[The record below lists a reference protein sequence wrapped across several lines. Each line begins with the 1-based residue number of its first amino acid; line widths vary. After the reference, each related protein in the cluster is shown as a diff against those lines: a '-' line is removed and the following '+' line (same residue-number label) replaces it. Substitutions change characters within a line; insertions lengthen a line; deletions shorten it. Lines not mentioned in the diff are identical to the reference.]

1 MAITINSLPRLTK
14 EEAETAT
21 TKQIEVFET
30 SGQEETLTAKTG
42 QLNLFFS
49 TILPVERSAEFEA
62 ASLEDKSKFY
72 LVGTLARIDTTKT
85 FLEAWEEQYNI
96 IFA

>member
-1 MAITINSLPRLTK
+1 MSITINSLPRMT
-14 EEAETAT
+14 EAEAEAT
-21 TKQIEVFET
+21 TQKQNEIFE
-30 SGQEETLTAKTG
+30 SEGIISKTG

-49 TILPVERSAEFEA
+49 AIMPAEKSAEFEA

-72 LVGTLARIDTTKT
+72 LVGTLARIDTSKT

>member
-1 MAITINSLPRLTK
+1 MSITINSLPRMQQA
-14 EEAETAT
+14 EAEAAT
-21 TKQIEVFET
+21 QKQNEIFANEGIEGT
-30 SGQEETLTAKTG
+30 HIAKTG

-49 TILPVERSAEFEA
+49 TILPAERSAEFEA
-62 ASLEDKSKFY
+62 ASLEDKNKFY
-72 LVGTLARIDTTKT
+72 LVGTLAQIDTTKT

>member
-1 MAITINSLPRLTK
+1 
-14 EEAETAT
+14 
-21 TKQIEVFET
+21 
-30 SGQEETLTAKTG
+30 
-42 QLNLFFS
+42 LFFS

-85 FLEAWEEQYNI
+85 FSEAWEEQYNI

>member
-1 MAITINSLPRLTK
+1 MSITIKSLPRMT
-14 EEAETAT
+14 EAEAEAT
-21 TKQIEVFET
+21 TKKQNEIFE
-30 SGQEETLTAKTG
+30 SEGIIAKTG

-49 TILPVERSAEFEA
+49 TILPAERSAEFEA
-62 ASLEDKSKFY
+62 ASPEDKSKFY
-72 LVGTLARIDTTKT
+72 LVGTLARIDTSKT

>member
-1 MAITINSLPRLTK
+1 MITINSLLRMT
-14 EEAETAT
+14 EAEAEAAT
-21 TKQIEVFET
+21 EKQNEIFTTEGIEGT
-30 SGQEETLTAKTG
+30 HIAKTG

-49 TILPVERSAEFEA
+49 TIMPAEKSELFEA

-72 LVGTLARIDTTKT
+72 LVGTLAQIDTTKT

>member
-1 MAITINSLPRLTK
+1 
-14 EEAETAT
+14 AT
-21 TKQIEVFET
+21 TKKQNEIFE
-30 SGQEETLTAKTG
+30 SEGIIAKTG

-49 TILPVERSAEFEA
+49 AIMPAERSAEFEA

-72 LVGTLARIDTTKT
+72 LVGTLAQIDTTKT

>member
-30 SGQEETLTAKTG
+30 SGQTATLTAKTG

>member
-1 MAITINSLPRLTK
+1 MPITIDRLPRMITA
-14 EEAETAT
+14 EAEAVTE
-21 TKQIEVFET
+21 KQNQLFFEQGLEGT
-30 SGQEETLTAKTG
+30 YIAKTG
-42 QLNLFFS
+42 QLDLFFS
-49 TILPVERSAEFEA
+49 TILPIDKIEEFEA

-72 LVGTLARIDTTKT
+72 LVGTLARLDTTKT